1 MCYSERVLITGL
13 VTRGNKEM
21 MDGEGCWVN
30 SFKVDYSLDGE
41 YWWNHLD
48 YQDNTRQPIVSQS
61 SLFQFLTMGLAEGFL
76 EMDTF

>member
-1 MCYSERVLITGL
+1 
-13 VTRGNKEM
+13 

-48 YQDNTRQPIVSQS
+48 YQDDPSQPIVSQS
-61 SLFQFLTMGLAEGFL
+61 SLFLLYLLYFFFIYRT
-76 EMDTF
+76 

>member
-41 YWWNHLD
+41 YWWNLVNYEID
-48 YQDNTRQPIVSQS
+48 PSKPIVSHS
-61 SLFQFLTMGLAEGFL
+61 SLISVSYLY
-76 EMDTF
+76 